1 MKPIS
6 ILLLMLKVQAAFL
19 ATQGPDIHAEF
30 LGNGNPTLKIT
41 ANSSCEN
48 ITTDKIQVD
57 FYRCSISG
65 SPLHPASVS
74 GVCTKEGAM
83 ICLSDDLKDE
93 QCFTLMTTV
102 NKNWTSSLEINLK
115 NISFFDRNR
124 IIPTDWEHQGN
135 TSTLKIKHI
144 PGVSSYEL
152 KLEPPKDTNCST
164 IVLKSEVGRLDFYST
179 FTADWSQ
186 NFVPG
191 CKYTT
196 KLYVKND
203 CNKNVHIHRDL
214 EELSWN
220 PKRKKLTEDTV
231 TTKAWTILAMSAVF
245 FVVLVIALI
254 LTFTPSKRR
263 QQQSLSP
270 EGTANQME
278 KGSLPTSSL
287 PTVLLVYSPCLHQ
300 HMAALSIQLQNLTGL
315 KIEDLYAVGDQDK
328 INDPT
333 VWFTR
338 RLMDINT
345 RFVLAVSTPSS
356 SFTQN
361 NCSENRKQG
370 GVYHFLFDH
379 FLQHLQSSNLAYDY
393 TRLHHVRV
401 EKQTDND
408 LSNVTSGR
416 LYLLPAH
423 LNQLAI
429 NLTLPVPMSSTDKSS
444 PSYEE

>member
-1 MKPIS
+1 MCTAVKMKPIS

-220 PKRKKLTEDTV
+220 PKRKHQ
-231 TTKAWTILAMSAVF
+231 KAPQTRWKKEVYPPAPCPLSCWCTPHA
-245 FVVLVIALI
+245 
-254 LTFTPSKRR
+254 FTNTWLHYPS
-263 QQQSLSP
+263 
-270 EGTANQME
+270 N
-278 KGSLPTSSL
+278 
-287 PTVLLVYSPCLHQ
+287 Y
-300 HMAALSIQLQNLTGL
+300 
-315 KIEDLYAVGDQDK
+315 KI
-328 INDPT
+328 
-333 VWFTR
+333 
-338 RLMDINT
+338 
-345 RFVLAVSTPSS
+345 
-356 SFTQN
+356 
-361 NCSENRKQG
+361 
-370 GVYHFLFDH
+370 
-379 FLQHLQSSNLAYDY
+379 
-393 TRLHHVRV
+393 
-401 EKQTDND
+401 
-408 LSNVTSGR
+408 
-416 LYLLPAH
+416 
-423 LNQLAI
+423 
-429 NLTLPVPMSSTDKSS
+429 
-444 PSYEE
+444 